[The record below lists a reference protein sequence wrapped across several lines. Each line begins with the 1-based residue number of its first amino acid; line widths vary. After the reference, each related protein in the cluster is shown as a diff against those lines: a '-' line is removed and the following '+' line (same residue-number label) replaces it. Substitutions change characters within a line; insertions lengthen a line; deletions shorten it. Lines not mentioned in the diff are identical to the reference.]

1 MIIKLAILVI
11 ILYIVIGLVLLIFR
25 RSAMRN
31 FLRLTLILFGIGV
44 FAGIGTYIY
53 VFHKPARNI
62 VKEKPEYVMNAQDLL
77 GQFTNAEDSS
87 YAKYG
92 DKVIQVTGPVADVAI
107 KSNTA
112 SIMLLDAMS
121 GINCAFDSISVV
133 QHKDE
138 LDKIQV
144 GQNITLKGKCD
155 GYDMIMG
162 VVLTRCVLLN
172 DSN

>member
-11 ILYIVIGLVLLIFR
+11 ILYAVIGLVLLLFR

-31 FLRLTLILFGIGV
+31 FLRLTLILFGVGV

-62 VKEKPEYVMNAQDLL
+62 AKEKPEYVMNAQDLL
-77 GQFTNAEDSS
+77 NQFTSAEDSS

-92 DKVIQVTGPVADVAI
+92 DKVIQVTGSVADVEV

-112 SIMLLDAMS
+112 SIMLQDALS
-121 GINCAFDSISVV
+121 GVNCAFDSITVV
-133 QHKDE
+133 Q
-138 LDKIQV
+138 DKNKLQNIKV

-162 VVLTRCVLLN
+162 VVLTRCVLL
-172 DSN
+172 DDK